1 MQTKFSKAM
10 KWDDIENK
18 ADETVVRVVR
28 EVLGEK
34 FDTADPDV
42 EHIARELLMNDT
54 LKKEHERCGKYDYQ
68 KAFTYISRRRSRK
81 IGWSIWA
88 VACMVCIVVGFVFML
103 DKIPNNEEVV
113 VLTEEQKAANQVVLY
128 LGNGEKVELS
138 DTEKLHFLENG
149 QQIDVANGQVTYGDN
164 VRNESQ
170 NVVYN
175 VLSVHQ
181 CAEYHVVLAD
191 GTKVW
196 LNADSELK
204 YPVSFSGE
212 TRQVFVRG
220 EAYFE
225 VAKDSLHPFIVKN
238 GKVDIRVLGT
248 SFNIRAY
255 QDSSIY
261 TTLVSGCV
269 EICHDDDHLFL
280 KPGQQCEVSEITGKM
295 TISEP
300 DLDVVL
306 AWKNGDFIFKNAPL
320 TTIMEEIQRYYGVRV
335 EYTQECLK
343 DRKFYLYIERS
354 KRLEEVLQKL
364 TWTGSVKYRLEGE
377 KVVLYE

>member
-1 MQTKFSKAM
+1 M

-54 LKKEHERCGKYDYQ
+54 LEKEHERCGKYDYQ
-68 KAFTYISRRRSRK
+68 KAFKYISRGRSRK

-175 VLSVHQ
+175 VLSVPQ

-225 VAKDSLHPFIVKN
+225 VAKDSLHPFVVKN

-261 TTLVSGCV
+261 TTLVSGSVKVC
-269 EICHDDDHLFL
+269 CKDNHLFL
-280 KPGQQCEVSEITGKM
+280 KPGQQCEVSEVAGKM
-295 TISEP
+295 TINEP

-335 EYTQECLK
+335 EYTQESLK

-354 KRLEEVLQKL
+354 KQLEEVLQKL
-364 TWTGSVKYRLEGE
+364 TWTGSVKYRLEGQ
-377 KVVLYE
+377 KVILYE

>member
-1 MQTKFSKAM
+1 MKSSGIVRRIDELGRIVIPKEIRKTLRIKEGDYFEIISKEGDLSLR
-10 KWDDIENK
+10 KYSL
-18 ADETVVRVVR
+18 
-28 EVLGEK
+28 LGGIEK

-54 LKKEHERCGKYDYQ
+54 LEKEHERCGKYDYQ
-68 KAFTYISRRRSRK
+68 KAFKYISRGRSRK

-175 VLSVHQ
+175 VLSVPQ

-191 GTKVW
+191 DENIKAVI
-196 LNADSELK
+196 LDL
-204 YPVSFSGE
+204 
-212 TRQVFVRG
+212 
-220 EAYFE
+220 
-225 VAKDSLHPFIVKN
+225 DSLTEEKEISIKVSNMDKDTQGEIVVYDTRGIQIGKTTIREEETLIDMSQLSLGVYIIQVTVN
-238 GKVDIRVLGT
+238 GKST
-248 SFNIRAY
+248 S
-255 QDSSIY
+255 
-261 TTLVSGCV
+261 
-269 EICHDDDHLFL
+269 
-280 KPGQQCEVSEITGKM
+280 
-295 TISEP
+295 
-300 DLDVVL
+300 
-306 AWKNGDFIFKNAPL
+306 WKIAK
-320 TTIMEEIQRYYGVRV
+320 
-335 EYTQECLK
+335 EY
-343 DRKFYLYIERS
+343 
-354 KRLEEVLQKL
+354 
-364 TWTGSVKYRLEGE
+364 
-377 KVVLYE
+377 

>member
-1 MQTKFSKAM
+1 M
-10 KWDDIENK
+10 KWDDIEQK

-34 FDTADPDV
+34 FGTADSDV

-54 LKKEHERCGKYDYQ
+54 LEKEHDRCGKYDHQ
-68 KAFTYISRRRSRK
+68 KAFKYISRGRSRK

-88 VACMVCIVVGFVFML
+88 VACMICIAVGTVFML
-103 DKIPNNEEVV
+103 EKPQDNEGVV
-113 VLTEEQKAANQVVLY
+113 VLAKEEGAGNQVMLY
-128 LGNGEKVELS
+128 LGNGKIVALD
-138 DTEKLHFLENG
+138 DTNRLHLQENG
-149 QQIDVANGQVTYGDN
+149 QQIEVANGKVTYGDN
-164 VRNESQ
+164 VRNESK

-175 VLSVHQ
+175 VLSVPQ

-225 VAKDSLHPFIVKN
+225 VAKDSLHPFIVRN

-261 TTLVSGCV
+261 TTLLSGCV
-269 EICHDDDHLFL
+269 EICHADDHLFL
-280 KPGQQCEVSEITGKM
+280 KPGQ
-295 TISEP
+295 
-300 DLDVVL
+300 
-306 AWKNGDFIFKNAPL
+306 
-320 TTIMEEIQRYYGVRV
+320 
-335 EYTQECLK
+335 
-343 DRKFYLYIERS
+343 
-354 KRLEEVLQKL
+354 
-364 TWTGSVKYRLEGE
+364 
-377 KVVLYE
+377 

>member
-1 MQTKFSKAM
+1 M
-10 KWDDIENK
+10 KWDDIEQK

-34 FDTADPDV
+34 FGTADPDV

-54 LKKEHERCGKYDYQ
+54 LEKEHERCGKYDYQ
-68 KAFTYISRRRSRK
+68 KAFKYMSRGRSRK

-103 DKIPNNEEVV
+103 KKSPDNEGVIT
-113 VLTEEQKAANQVVLY
+113 LAKEERPGNQVMLY
-128 LGNGEKVELS
+128 LGNGEIVALD
-138 DTEKLHFLENG
+138 DTNSLHIQEKG
-149 QQIDVANGQVTYGDN
+149 QQIEVANGKVTYGDN
-164 VRNESQ
+164 VEYKGQ
-170 NVVYN
+170 EVVYN
-175 VLSVHQ
+175 VLSVPQ
-181 CAEYHVVLAD
+181 CAEYQVVLAD

-196 LNADSELK
+196 LNSDSELK

-212 TRQVFVRG
+212 TRQVFVKG

-225 VAKDSLHPFIVKN
+225 VAKDSLHPFVVKN

-261 TTLVSGCV
+261 TTLVSGSVKVC
-269 EICHDDDHLFL
+269 CKDNHLFL
-280 KPGQQCEVSEITGKM
+280 KPGQQCEVSEVAGKM
-295 TISEP
+295 TINEP

-320 TTIMEEIQRYYGVRV
+320 TTIMDEIQRYYGVKV
-335 EYTQECLK
+335 EYNQESLK
-343 DRKFYLYIERS
+343 DRKFYLYIGRS

-364 TWTGSVKYRLEGE
+364 TWTGSVKYRVEGQ
-377 KVVLYE
+377 KVILYE